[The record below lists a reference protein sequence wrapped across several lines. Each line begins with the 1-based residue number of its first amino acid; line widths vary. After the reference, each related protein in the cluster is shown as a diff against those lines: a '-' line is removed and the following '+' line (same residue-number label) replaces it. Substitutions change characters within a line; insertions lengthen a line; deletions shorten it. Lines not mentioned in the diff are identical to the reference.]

1 MDGVSPAVRT
11 SRWVLIREQ
20 APLFTDVHRRFWEQC
35 LESEEEG
42 PLFQVTQIVSAE
54 TILVV
59 PKLLEAQLVRHF
71 GR

>member
-1 MDGVSPAVRT
+1 MDGVTPAART
-11 SRWVLIREQ
+11 SRWVVIREQ
-20 APLFTDVHRRFWEQC
+20 APLFTDVHRRIWEQC

-59 PKLLEAQLVRHF
+59 PKLLEARLVRHF